1 MTRYFR
7 DQKGFTLIEMI
18 IVVII
23 MGILA
28 AVIIPRIS
36 MSTDDAKLSTLKTDL
51 SHMRSS
57 IEIYYAQHNNTYP
70 GLKKTNGTGD
80 ATAND
85 TEAATA
91 FVNQLTLYSEASG
104 KTDTDKAN
112 LTAPIFGPY
121 IRGNLPANPFD
132 PDEDNDVKCD
142 IADGALGAKVADTG
156 SAWKFFPV
164 TGVLIAN
171 ADTDHDDL

>member
-18 IVVII
+18 IVIII

-36 MSTDDAKLSTLKTDL
+36 LSTDDAKLSTLKTNL
-51 SHMRSS
+51 SGIRSA
-57 IEIYYAQHNNTYP
+57 IEVYWAQHGNAYP
-70 GLKKTNGTGD
+70 GEKKETDGT
-80 ATAND
+80 AVTTVAQA
-85 TEAATA
+85 ETA
-91 FVNQLTLYSEASG
+91 FVAQLTLYSEASG
-104 KTDTDKAN
+104 KTDTDKGN

-164 TGVLIAN
+164 TGILIAN